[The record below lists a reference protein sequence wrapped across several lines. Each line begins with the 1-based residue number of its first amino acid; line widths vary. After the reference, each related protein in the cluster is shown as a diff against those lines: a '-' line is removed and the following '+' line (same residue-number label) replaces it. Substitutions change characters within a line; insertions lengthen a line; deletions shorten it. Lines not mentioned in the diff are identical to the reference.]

1 MNLLLHQ
8 HIGDAFNCDLG
19 ACRCLRLLSLF
30 NLQGTQNWFNIGVQS
45 YGLWMQSV
53 VDTISNDDQ
62 TGLIAADDN
71 QPRRRKF
78 GGFDFWLGHYK
89 LCRFVH

>member
-1 MNLLLHQ
+1 
-8 HIGDAFNCDLG
+8 
-19 ACRCLRLLSLF
+19 
-30 NLQGTQNWFNIGVQS
+30 
-45 YGLWMQSV
+45 V

-62 TGLIAADDN
+62 TGLIAADDD